1 LTAHQNTSG
10 KRISDVKKTNIFT
23 WFETETHTI
32 HQKTAEQK
40 DGHNFM
46 CHYGLKL
53 TSALNI
59 HKNKKKLILF

>member
-1 LTAHQNTSG
+1 
-10 KRISDVKKTNIFT
+10 VKKTNIFT